1 MMKRWMWIFLAA
13 AVVSLPLVAQEG
25 EEGGAAKGAQVDTTG
40 KGYSAAYLIE
50 PASKRVLFAENAD
63 VMLPTAS
70 MAKMM
75 TCLIAMEEI
84 KAGRLKLD
92 TPVTISA
99 FVSRMGGSSIYAKQ
113 GQVFPLQTLL
123 MATMVQ
129 SANDAATAIA
139 EQIAGNEQN
148 FAELMNARAKQLGMT
163 HSMFYDP
170 HGLPNSKDPKAIDQ
184 ASAHDL
190 AIVAMELLKYPLMQQ
205 YAKTP
210 TTPFTNGTFTSGLTN
225 PNRLINPKKAEYY
238 PNATGVKT
246 GYSGPAGYCVT
257 ASAERNGMKLICVV
271 MGAKTASGPNSS
283 FGIASR
289 LFTNAFANYFMQPA
303 VKKGAV
309 VGQVAVTDGRE
320 KTVPAVAA
328 ADISALVKRGEEGGV
343 KVGLVAAPAA
353 APVRAGQVVG
363 TAVASLNGQQ
373 VGRVPVIAGAAV
385 EKQPWWKKF
394 WPF

>member
-1 MMKRWMWIFLAA
+1 MKRLTWLFLVA
-13 AVVSLPLVAQEG
+13 AVVALPLRAQE
-25 EEGGAAKGAQVDTTG
+25 EEGANAKGAQVDTTG
-40 KGYSAAYLIE
+40 KGYSAAYMIE
-50 PASKRVLFAENAD
+50 PTTKKVLLSENAD

-99 FVSRMGGSSIYAKQ
+99 FVSHMGGSRIYAKH

-123 MATMVQ
+123 LATMVQ

-163 HSMFYDP
+163 HSIFYDP

-190 AIVAMELLKYPLMQQ
+190 AVLGMELMKYPLMAQ

-210 TTPFTNGTFTSGLTN
+210 WAPFANGTFTSGLTN
-225 PNRLINPKKAEYY
+225 PNHLINPKSPDYY
-238 PNATGVKT
+238 PYATGIKT

-257 ASAERNGMKLICVV
+257 ASAEKGGMKLIAVV
-271 MGAKTASGPNSS
+271 MGAKTSRGPASS

-289 LFTNAFANYFMQPA
+289 LFTNAFANNFMIPA
-303 VKKGAV
+303 VKKGTV
-309 VGQVAVTDGRE
+309 VGQVAVNDGRA
-320 KTVPAVAA
+320 KTVPAVAG
-328 ADISALVKRGEEGGV
+328 ADVYALVKRGEEGSV
-343 KVGLVAAPAA
+343 KVGLVAPPVT
-353 APVRAGQVVG
+353 APVAAGQPIG
-363 TAVASLNGQQ
+363 TVVASQNGQQ
-373 VGRVPVIAGAAV
+373 VGRVPAVAGAAV

>member
-1 MMKRWMWIFLAA
+1 MKRLMWMFLAA
-13 AVVSLPLVAQEG
+13 AVVAMPLFAQE
-25 EEGGAAKGAQVDTTG
+25 EEAAGAAKGAQVDTTG
-40 KGYSAAYLIE
+40 KGYTAAYLIE
-50 PASKRVLFAENAD
+50 PNSKKVLVAENAD

-84 KAGRLKLD
+84 KTGRLKLD

-99 FVSRMGGSSIYAKQ
+99 FVSHMGGSRIYAKQ

-123 MATMVQ
+123 LATMVQ

-163 HSMFYDP
+163 HTIFYDP

-190 AIVAMELLKYPLMQQ
+190 AILGMELTKYPLMVQ
-205 YAKTP
+205 YAKMP
-210 TTPFTNGTFTSGLTN
+210 WAPFSNGTFTSGLTN
-225 PNRLINPKKAEYY
+225 PNHLINPKKAEYY
-238 PNATGVKT
+238 PYATGIKT

-257 ASAERNGMKLICVV
+257 ASAEKGGMKLIAVV

-289 LFTNAFANYFMQPA
+289 LFTTAFANNFMQPA
-303 VKKGAV
+303 IKKGTV
-309 VGQVAVTDGRE
+309 VGQVNVIDGRA

-328 ADISALVKRGEEGGV
+328 AEIDALVKRGEEGNI
-343 KVGLVAAPAA
+343 KIGLIAPAVN
-353 APVRAGQVVG
+353 APVQAGQVIG
-363 TAVASLNGQQ
+363 SAVASQNGQ
-373 VGRVPVIAGAAV
+373 VIGKVPVTAGAAV
-385 EKQPWWKKF
+385 EKNPWWKKF

>member
-1 MMKRWMWIFLAA
+1 MFLTV
-13 AVVSLPLVAQEG
+13 AVVALPLFAQE
-25 EEGGAAKGAQVDTTG
+25 EEAAGAAKGAQVDTTG
-40 KGYSAAYLIE
+40 KGYTAAYLIE
-50 PASKRVLFAENAD
+50 PSSKRVLVSENAD

-99 FVSRMGGSSIYAKQ
+99 FVSHMGGSRIYAKQ
-113 GQVFPLQTLL
+113 GQLFAMQTLL
-123 MATMVQ
+123 LATMVQ

-163 HSMFYDP
+163 HSIFYDP

-190 AIVAMELLKYPLMQQ
+190 AVVAMELMKYPLMAQ

-210 TTPFTNGTFTSGLTN
+210 WAPFANGTFTSGLTN
-225 PNRLINPKKAEYY
+225 PNHLINPKKPEFY
-238 PNATGVKT
+238 PYATGLKT
-246 GYSGPAGYCVT
+246 GYSAPAGYCVT
-257 ASAERNGMKLICVV
+257 ASAEKGGMKLIAVV

-289 LFTNAFANYFMQPA
+289 LFTSAFANNFMQPV

-309 VGQVAVTDGRE
+309 VGQVAVNDGRA
-320 KTVPAVAA
+320 KTVPAVAG
-328 ADISALVKRGEEGGV
+328 ADIFALLKRGEEGSV
-343 KVGLVAAPAA
+343 KVGLVAPPVT
-353 APVRAGQVVG
+353 APVTAGQALGSVVA
-363 TAVASLNGQQ
+363 TQNGQQ
-373 VGRVPVIAGAAV
+373 IGKVPVLAGAAV
-385 EKQPWWKKF
+385 EKQPWWKRF

>member
-1 MMKRWMWIFLAA
+1 MKRLMWMFLAIAVA
-13 AVVSLPLVAQEG
+13 AMPLFAQE
-25 EEGGAAKGAQVDTTG
+25 EEAGAAKGAQVDTTG
-40 KGYSAAYLIE
+40 KGYTAAYLIE
-50 PASKRVLFAENAD
+50 PATKRVLLAENAD

-84 KAGRLKLD
+84 KTGRLKLD

-99 FVSRMGGSSIYAKQ
+99 FVSHMGGSRIYAKQ
-113 GQVFPLQTLL
+113 GQVFPMQTLL
-123 MATMVQ
+123 LATMVQ

-148 FAELMNARAKQLGMT
+148 FAELMNARAKALGMT
-163 HSMFYDP
+163 HTIFYDP
-170 HGLPNSKDPKAIDQ
+170 HGLPNSKDPKQIDQ

-190 AIVAMELLKYPLMQQ
+190 AVLGMELMKYPLMLE
-205 YAKTP
+205 YAKMP
-210 TTPFTNGTFTSGLTN
+210 TAPFSNGTFTSGLTN
-225 PNRLINPKKAEYY
+225 PNHLINPRKAEYY
-238 PNATGVKT
+238 PYATGLKT

-257 ASAERNGMKLICVV
+257 ATAEKNGMRLLAVV

-289 LFTNAFANYFMQPA
+289 LFTTGFANNFMQP
-303 VKKGAV
+303 VIKKGSV
-309 VGQVAVTDGRE
+309 VGQVAVNDGRA

-328 ADISALVKRGEEGGV
+328 GDLSALVKRGEEGNV
-343 KVGLVAAPAA
+343 KVGLVAQPVN
-353 APVRAGQVVG
+353 APVQAGQNLGV
-363 TAVASLNGQQ
+363 AVASQNGQQ
-373 VGRVPVIAGAAV
+373 IGRVPVTAGAAV
-385 EKQPWWKKF
+385 EKNPWWKKF

>member
-1 MMKRWMWIFLAA
+1 MKQFACFLLAA
-13 AVVSLPLVAQEG
+13 AIALPLWAQEG

-40 KGYSAAYLIE
+40 KGYTAAYVLE
-50 PASKRVLFAENAD
+50 PTTKRVLFSENAD

-84 KAGRLKLD
+84 QAGRLKLD

-99 FVSRMGGSSIYAKQ
+99 FVSHMGGSRIYAKQ

-123 MATMVQ
+123 LATMVQ

-163 HSMFYDP
+163 HTIFYDP
-170 HGLPNSKDPKAIDQ
+170 HGLPNSKNPKEIDQ

-190 AIVAMELLKYPLMQQ
+190 AILGMELTKYPLMQQ

-210 TTPFTNGTFTSGLTN
+210 WAPFSNGTFTSGLTN
-225 PNRLINPKKAEYY
+225 PNHLINPKKAEYY
-238 PNATGVKT
+238 PYATGIKT

-257 ASAERNGMKLICVV
+257 ASAEKGGMKLIGVV
-271 MGAKTASGPNSS
+271 MGSKTSSGPTSS
-283 FGIASR
+283 FGVMSR
-289 LFTNAFANYFMQPA
+289 LFTTAFASYFSQPA
-303 VKKGAV
+303 VKRGAV
-309 VGQVAVTDGRE
+309 VGQVNVTDGQA
-320 KTVPAVAA
+320 KTVPAVAGG
-328 ADISALVKRGEEGGV
+328 DVNALVRRGEEGSV
-343 KVGLVAAPAA
+343 KVSLVPSPVAAPVNA
-353 APVRAGQVVG
+353 
-363 TAVASLNGQQ
+363 GQQ
-373 VGRVPVIAGAAV
+373 VGTVVVTQNGQQIGRVPAVAGAAV
-385 EKQPWWKKF
+385 AKQPWWKKF

>member
-1 MMKRWMWIFLAA
+1 MKRFVWMFLAA
-13 AVVSLPLVAQEG
+13 AVVALPLFAQE
-25 EEGGAAKGAQVDTTG
+25 EEAAGAAKGAQVDTTG

-50 PASKRVLFAENAD
+50 PSSKKVLLSENAD

-99 FVSRMGGSSIYAKQ
+99 FVSHMGGSRIYAKQ
-113 GQVFPLQTLL
+113 GQVFPMQTLL
-123 MATMVQ
+123 LATMVQ

-163 HSMFYDP
+163 HSIFYDP

-190 AIVAMELLKYPLMQQ
+190 AVLGMELMKYPLMAE

-210 TTPFTNGTFTSGLTN
+210 WAAFSNGTFTSGLTN
-225 PNRLINPKKAEYY
+225 PNHLINPKKPEYY
-238 PNATGVKT
+238 PYATGLKT
-246 GYSGPAGYCVT
+246 GYSAPAGYCVT
-257 ASAERNGMKLICVV
+257 ASAEKGGMKLIAVV

-289 LFTNAFANYFMQPA
+289 LFTSAFANNFMQPV

-309 VGQVAVTDGRE
+309 VGQVAVNDGRA
-320 KTVPAVAA
+320 KTVPAVAGN
-328 ADISALVKRGEEGGV
+328 DVFALLKRGEEGSV
-343 KVGLVAAPAA
+343 KVGLVAPPVT
-353 APVRAGQVVG
+353 APVNAGQALGTVVA
-363 TAVASLNGQQ
+363 TQNGQQ
-373 VGRVPVIAGAAV
+373 IGKAPALAGAAV

>member
-1 MMKRWMWIFLAA
+1 MKRLMWFFLAA
-13 AVVSLPLVAQEG
+13 AVAALPLFAQEG
-25 EEGGAAKGAQVDTTG
+25 EEGGAAKGTQVDTTG
-40 KGYSAAYLIE
+40 KGYTAAFVIE
-50 PASKRVLFAENAD
+50 PSTKRVLFAENAD

-84 KAGRLKLD
+84 KTGRLKLD

-99 FVSRMGGSSIYAKQ
+99 FVSHMGGSRIYAKQ
-113 GQVFPLQTLL
+113 GQVFPMQTLL
-123 MATMVQ
+123 LATMVQ

-163 HSMFYDP
+163 HTIFYDP

-184 ASAHDL
+184 ASARDL
-190 AIVAMELLKYPLMQQ
+190 AILGMELMKYPLMAQ
-205 YAKTP
+205 YAKMP
-210 TTPFTNGTFTSGLTN
+210 WAPFANGTFTSGLTN
-225 PNRLINPKKAEYY
+225 PNHLVNPKKGEFY
-238 PNATGVKT
+238 PFATGLKT

-257 ASAERNGMKLICVV
+257 ASAEKGGMKLIAVV
-271 MGAKTASGPNSS
+271 MGAKTSSGPNSS

-289 LFTNAFANYFMQPA
+289 LFTTAFANNFMEPV

-309 VGQVAVTDGRE
+309 VGQVAVNDGRA
-320 KTVPAVAA
+320 KTVPAVAGG
-328 ADISALVKRGEEGGV
+328 DISALVKRGEEGGV
-343 KVGLVAAPAA
+343 KIGVVAQPVN
-353 APVRAGQVVG
+353 APVTAGQPLGRV
-363 TAVASLNGQQ
+363 VASQNGQQ
-373 VGRVPVIAGAAV
+373 VGVVPALAGAAV

>member
-1 MMKRWMWIFLAA
+1 MKRCFAIVLALA
-13 AVVSLPLVAQEG
+13 LAVPLFAQEEEAAG
-25 EEGGAAKGAQVDTTG
+25 EAKGAEVNRTG
-40 KGYSAAYLIE
+40 KGYTAAYVVD
-50 PASKRVLFAENAD
+50 PTTGRVLFQENAD

-99 FVSRMGGSSIYAKQ
+99 FVSHMGGSRIYAKQ
-113 GQVFPLQTLL
+113 GQIFPMQTLL
-123 MATMVQ
+123 LATMVQ

-139 EQIAGNEQN
+139 EQIAGNEGN

-163 HSMFYDP
+163 HSIFYDP

-190 AIVAMELLKYPLMQQ
+190 AILATELMKYPLMQQ

-210 TTPFTNGTFTSGLTN
+210 HADFANGTFTSGLTN
-225 PNRLINPKKAEYY
+225 PNHLIDPKKPEYY
-238 PNATGVKT
+238 PYATGIKT
-246 GYSGPAGYCVT
+246 GYSAPAGFCVT
-257 ASAERNGMKLICVV
+257 ASAERGGMKLIAVV
-271 MGAKTASGPNSS
+271 MGAKTSKGPESS

-289 LFTNAFANYFMQPA
+289 LFTNAFAQYYTST
-303 VKKGAV
+303 VLKKGARVGEAAV
-309 VGQVAVTDGRE
+309 VDGAS

-328 ADISALVKRGEEGGV
+328 SDVTAMVKRGEEGGV
-343 KVGLVAAPAA
+343 KVAFRGGSVT
-353 APVRAGQVVG
+353 APVRAGQ
-363 TAVASLNGQQ
+363 Q
-373 VGRVPVIAGAAV
+373 VGVITVTAAGAQQKVPAIAGASV
-385 EKQPWWKKF
+385 EKASWWRKF

>member
-1 MMKRWMWIFLAA
+1 MAA
-13 AVVSLPLVAQEG
+13 PAVALAQE
-25 EEGGAAKGAQVDTTG
+25 EEGGTAKGAAVDTTG
-40 KGYSAAYLIE
+40 KGYTAAYMIE
-50 PASKRVLFAENAD
+50 PVTHRVLVSENAD

-99 FVSRMGGSSIYAKQ
+99 FVSHMGGSRIYAKQ
-113 GQVFPLQTLL
+113 GQQFPMQTLL
-123 MATMVQ
+123 LATMVQ

-148 FAELMNARAKQLGMT
+148 FAELMNTRAKQLGMT
-163 HSMFYDP
+163 HSIFYDP
-170 HGLPNSKDPKAIDQ
+170 HGLPNSKNPKEIDQ

-190 AIVAMELLKYPLMQQ
+190 AIVATELMKYPLMQQ

-210 TTPFTNGTFTSGLTN
+210 WAPFANGTFTSGLTN
-225 PNRLINPKKAEYY
+225 PNHLINPKKPEYY
-238 PNATGVKT
+238 PYATGIKT

-257 ASAERNGMKLICVV
+257 ASAEKNGMKLIAVV

-289 LFTNAFANYFMQPA
+289 LFTTGFANYFQQPA
-303 VKKGAV
+303 VKKGQV
-309 VGQVAVTDGRE
+309 VGQVAVTDGVS
-320 KTVPAVAA
+320 KTVNAVASQ
-328 ADISALVKRGEEGGV
+328 DISALVKRGEEGGI
-343 KVGLVAAPAA
+343 KVSLIPTPVA
-353 APVRAGQVVG
+353 APVRAGQPVG
-363 TAVASLNGQQ
+363 TVVATLNGQQ
-373 VGRVPVIAGAAV
+373 LGRVPAV
-385 EKQPWWKKF
+385 AQNAVDKNPWWKKF

>member
-1 MMKRWMWIFLAA
+1 MKRLMLLFVVFAVALPMW
-13 AVVSLPLVAQEG
+13 AQE

-40 KGYSAAYLIE
+40 KGYTAAYVIE
-50 PASKRVLFAENAD
+50 PTTHRVLFAENAD

-84 KAGRLKLD
+84 KSGRLKLD

-99 FVSRMGGSSIYAKQ
+99 FVSHMGGSRIYAKQ
-113 GQVFPLQTLL
+113 GQQFPMQTLL
-123 MATMVQ
+123 LATMVQ

-148 FAELMNARAKQLGMT
+148 FSELMNARAKQLGMT
-163 HSMFYDP
+163 HTIFYDP

-190 AIVAMELLKYPLMQQ
+190 AILGLELMKYPLMQQ

-210 TTPFTNGTFTSGLTN
+210 WAPFANGTFTSGLTN
-225 PNRLINPKKAEYY
+225 PNHLINPKKAEFY
-238 PNATGVKT
+238 PNATGIKT
-246 GYSGPAGYCVT
+246 GYSAPAGYCVT
-257 ASAERNGMKLICVV
+257 ASAEKGGMKLIGVV
-271 MGAKTASGPNSS
+271 MGAKTSSGPNSS
-283 FGIASR
+283 FGIVSR
-289 LFTNAFANYFMQPA
+289 LFTTAFANNFMQPA
-303 VKKGAV
+303 VHRGQV
-309 VGQVAVTDGRE
+309 VGQAPVTDGQA
-320 KTVPAVAA
+320 KTVNATAA
-328 ADISALVKRGEEGGV
+328 GDISALVKRGEEGSV
-343 KVGLVAAPAA
+343 KVSLAANTVA

-363 TAVASLNGQQ
+363 SVVVTQNGQQ
-373 VGRVPVIAGAAV
+373 VGRVPAVAANNV
-385 EKQPWWKKF
+385 DKQPWWKKF

>member
-1 MMKRWMWIFLAA
+1 MKRLVWLFLSA
-13 AVVSLPLVAQEG
+13 AVVALPMFAQEG

-40 KGYSAAYLIE
+40 KGYTAAYLIE
-50 PASKRVLFAENAD
+50 PSSKKVLVSENAD

-84 KAGRLKLD
+84 KSGRLKLD

-99 FVSRMGGSSIYAKQ
+99 FVSHMGGSRIYAKQ

-123 MATMVQ
+123 LATMVQ

-163 HSMFYDP
+163 HTIFYDP
-170 HGLPNSKDPKAIDQ
+170 HGLPNSKDPKQIDQ

-190 AIVAMELLKYPLMQQ
+190 AVLGMELTKYPLMVE

-210 TTPFTNGTFTSGLTN
+210 WAAFANGTFTSGLTN
-225 PNRLINPKKAEYY
+225 PNHLINPKKPEYY
-238 PNATGVKT
+238 PYATGIKT

-257 ASAERNGMKLICVV
+257 ASAEKGGMKLIAVV

-289 LFTNAFANYFMQPA
+289 LFTTAFANNFMQPV

-309 VGQVAVTDGRE
+309 VGQVTVNDGRA
-320 KTVPAVAA
+320 KSVPAVAGG
-328 ADISALVKRGEEGGV
+328 DISALVKRGEENSV
-343 KVGLVAAPAA
+343 KVSVIAPPVAAP
-353 APVRAGQVVG
+353 VTAGQNLGRVV
-363 TAVASLNGQQ
+363 AMQNGQQ
-373 VGRVPVIAGAAV
+373 VGVVPALAGAAV

>member
-1 MMKRWMWIFLAA
+1 MPRAVCSRVTSRLECSQMKRLMWMFLAA
-13 AVVSLPLVAQEG
+13 AVAAMPLFAQEE
-25 EEGGAAKGAQVDTTG
+25 EEGGAAKGAQVDKTG
-40 KGYSAAYLIE
+40 KGYTAAYLIE
-50 PASKRVLFAENAD
+50 PTSKRVLVSENAD

-84 KAGRLKLD
+84 KTGRLKLD

-99 FVSRMGGSSIYAKQ
+99 FVSHMGGSRIYAQQ

-123 MATMVQ
+123 LATMVQ

-163 HSMFYDP
+163 HTIFYDP

-190 AIVAMELLKYPLMQQ
+190 ALLGAELMKYPLMLQ
-205 YAKTP
+205 YAKMP
-210 TTPFTNGTFTSGLTN
+210 WAPFANGTFTSGLTN
-225 PNRLINPKKAEYY
+225 PNHLINPKKAEYY
-238 PNATGVKT
+238 PYATGIKT

-257 ASAERNGMKLICVV
+257 ASAEKGGMKLIAVV

-289 LFTNAFANYFMQPA
+289 LFTTGFANYFMQPA

-309 VGQVAVTDGRE
+309 VGQVAVTDGRA
-320 KTVPAVAA
+320 KTVAAVAA
-328 ADISALVKRGEEGGV
+328 GDIGALVKRGEEGNV
-343 KVGLVAAPAA
+343 KVGLVAAPVA
-353 APVRAGQVVG
+353 APVRAGQVLG
-363 TAVASLNGQQ
+363 TAVATLNGQ
-373 VGRVPVIAGAAV
+373 
-385 EKQPWWKKF
+385 
-394 WPF
+394 

>member
-1 MMKRWMWIFLAA
+1 MWMFLAA
-13 AVVSLPLVAQEG
+13 AVVAMPLFAQE
-25 EEGGAAKGAQVDTTG
+25 EEAAGAAKGAQVDTTG
-40 KGYSAAYLIE
+40 KGYTAAYLIE
-50 PASKRVLFAENAD
+50 PNSKKVLVAENAD

-84 KAGRLKLD
+84 KTGRLKLD

-99 FVSRMGGSSIYAKQ
+99 FVSHMGGSRIYAKQ

-123 MATMVQ
+123 LATMVQ

-163 HSMFYDP
+163 HTIFYDP

-190 AIVAMELLKYPLMQQ
+190 AILGMELTKYPLMVQ
-205 YAKTP
+205 YAKMP
-210 TTPFTNGTFTSGLTN
+210 WAPFSNGTFTSGLTN
-225 PNRLINPKKAEYY
+225 PNHLINPKKAEYY
-238 PNATGVKT
+238 PYATGIKT

-257 ASAERNGMKLICVV
+257 ASAEKGGMKLIAVV

-289 LFTNAFANYFMQPA
+289 LFTTAFANNFMQPA
-303 VKKGAV
+303 IKKGTV
-309 VGQVAVTDGRE
+309 VGQVNVIDGRA

-328 ADISALVKRGEEGGV
+328 AEVDALVKRGEEGNI
-343 KVGLVAAPAA
+343 KIGLVAPAVN
-353 APVRAGQVVG
+353 APVQAGQVIG
-363 TAVASLNGQQ
+363 SAVASQNGQ
-373 VGRVPVIAGAAV
+373 VIGKVPVTAGAAV
-385 EKQPWWKKF
+385 EKNPWWKKF

>member
-1 MMKRWMWIFLAA
+1 MKRLMWMFLAISVA
-13 AVVSLPLVAQEG
+13 AMPLCAQE
-25 EEGGAAKGAQVDTTG
+25 EEAGAAKGAQVDTTG
-40 KGYSAAYLIE
+40 KGYTAAYLVE
-50 PASKRVLFAENAD
+50 PSTKRVLLAENAD

-84 KAGRLKLD
+84 KSGRLKLD

-99 FVSRMGGSSIYAKQ
+99 FVSHMGGSRIYAKQ
-113 GQVFPLQTLL
+113 GQVFPMQTLL
-123 MATMVQ
+123 LATMVQ

-148 FAELMNARAKQLGMT
+148 FAELMNARAKALGMT

-190 AIVAMELLKYPLMQQ
+190 AILGMELMKYPLMLE
-205 YAKTP
+205 YAKMP
-210 TTPFTNGTFTSGLTN
+210 TAPFSNGTFTSGLTN
-225 PNRLINPKKAEYY
+225 PNHLINPKKAEYY
-238 PNATGVKT
+238 PYATGLKT

-257 ASAERNGMKLICVV
+257 ATAEKNGMKLLAVV

-283 FGIASR
+283 FAIASR
-289 LFTNAFANYFMQPA
+289 LFTTGFANNFMQP
-303 VKKGAV
+303 VIKKGSV
-309 VGQVAVTDGRE
+309 VGQVNVVDGVA
-320 KTVPAVAA
+320 KTVPAVAS
-328 ADISALVKRGEEGGV
+328 ADVSALVKRGEEGNV
-343 KVGLVAAPAA
+343 KVGLIAQPVN
-353 APVRAGQVVG
+353 APVQQGQVIG
-363 TAVASLNGQQ
+363 TAVASQNGQQ
-373 VGRVPVIAGAAV
+373 VGRVPVIAGGAV
-385 EKQPWWKKF
+385 DKNPWWKKF

>member
-1 MMKRWMWIFLAA
+1 MKRWMSLCLAL
-13 AVVSLPLVAQEG
+13 AVAIPVWAQE
-25 EEGGAAKGAQVDTTG
+25 EEGGAAKGAKVDTTG
-40 KGYSAAYLIE
+40 KGYTAAYLIE
-50 PASKRVLFAENAD
+50 PTTRRVLFAENENE
-63 VMLPTAS
+63 MLPTAS

-99 FVSRMGGSSIYAKQ
+99 FVSHMGGSRIYAKQ
-113 GQVFPLQTLL
+113 GQQFSVQTLL
-123 MATMVQ
+123 LATMVQ

-148 FAELMNARAKQLGMT
+148 FSELMNARAKSLGMT
-163 HSMFYDP
+163 HSIFYDP
-170 HGLPNSKDPKAIDQ
+170 HGLPNSKDPKMIDQ

-190 AIVAMELLKYPLMQQ
+190 AVLAAELMKYPLMQQ

-210 TTPFTNGTFTSGLTN
+210 WAPFANGTFTSGLTN
-225 PNRLINPKKAEYY
+225 PNHLINPKKPEYY
-238 PNATGVKT
+238 PYATGIKT

-257 ASAERNGMKLICVV
+257 ASAEKGGMKLIAVV

-289 LFTNAFANYFMQPA
+289 LFTNAFANNFEQPV
-303 VKKGAV
+303 VKKGQV
-309 VGQVAVTDGRE
+309 VGQAPVIDGRE
-320 KTVPAVAA
+320 KTVNATAGGDV
-328 ADISALVKRGEEGGV
+328 SALVKRGEEGNV
-343 KVGLVAAPAA
+343 KVALAATPVP
-353 APVRAGQVVG
+353 APVRAGQIVG
-363 TAVASLNGQQ
+363 TVVVTQNGQQ
-373 VGRVPVIAGAAV
+373 IGRVSALAANAV
-385 EKQPWWKKF
+385 EKNPWWKKF

>member
-1 MMKRWMWIFLAA
+1 MKRLMWMFLAA
-13 AVVSLPLVAQEG
+13 AVVAMPLFAQE
-25 EEGGAAKGAQVDTTG
+25 EEAAGAAKGAQVDTTG
-40 KGYSAAYLIE
+40 KGYTAAYLIE
-50 PASKRVLFAENAD
+50 PNSKKVLVSENAD

-84 KAGRLKLD
+84 KTGRLKLD

-99 FVSRMGGSSIYAKQ
+99 FVSHMGGSRIYAKQ

-123 MATMVQ
+123 LATMVQ

-163 HSMFYDP
+163 HTIFYDP

-190 AIVAMELLKYPLMQQ
+190 AILGMELTKYPLMVQ
-205 YAKTP
+205 YAKMP
-210 TTPFTNGTFTSGLTN
+210 WAPFSNGTFTSGLTN
-225 PNRLINPKKAEYY
+225 PNHLINPKKAEYY
-238 PNATGVKT
+238 PYATGIKT

-257 ASAERNGMKLICVV
+257 ASAEKGGMKLIAVV

-289 LFTNAFANYFMQPA
+289 LFTTAFANNFMQPA
-303 VKKGAV
+303 IKKGTV
-309 VGQVAVTDGRE
+309 VGQVNVIDGRA

-328 ADISALVKRGEEGGV
+328 AEIDALVKRGEEGNI
-343 KVGLVAAPAA
+343 KIGLIAPAVN
-353 APVRAGQVVG
+353 APVQAGQVIG
-363 TAVASLNGQQ
+363 SAVASQNGQ
-373 VGRVPVIAGAAV
+373 VIGKVPVTAGAAV
-385 EKQPWWKKF
+385 EKNPWWKKF

>member
-1 MMKRWMWIFLAA
+1 MKRLTWMFLAA
-13 AVVSLPLVAQEG
+13 AVVALPLFAQEG

-40 KGYSAAYLIE
+40 KGYTAAYVIE
-50 PASKRVLFAENAD
+50 PTTKRVLFSENAD

-75 TCLIAMEEI
+75 TCLLAMEEI
-84 KAGRLKLD
+84 KTGRLKLD

-99 FVSRMGGSSIYAKQ
+99 FVSHMGGSRIYAKQ
-113 GQVFPLQTLL
+113 GQVFPMQTLL
-123 MATMVQ
+123 LATMVQ

-163 HSMFYDP
+163 HTIFYDP

-190 AIVAMELLKYPLMQQ
+190 AVLGMELMKYPLMQQ
-205 YAKTP
+205 YAKMP
-210 TTPFTNGTFTSGLTN
+210 TAPFANGTFTSGLTN
-225 PNRLINPKKAEYY
+225 PNHLINPKKAEFY
-238 PNATGVKT
+238 PYATGLKT

-257 ASAERNGMKLICVV
+257 ATAEKNGMKLIAVV
-271 MGAKTASGPNSS
+271 MGAKTSSGPNSS
-283 FGIASR
+283 FGVASR
-289 LFTNAFANYFMQPA
+289 LFTTAFANNFMQPV

-309 VGQVAVTDGRE
+309 VGQVAVNDGRA
-320 KTVPAVAA
+320 KTVPAVAGG
-328 ADISALVKRGEEGGV
+328 DISALVKRGEEGNVKIGV
-343 KVGLVAAPAA
+343 VAPPVN
-353 APVRAGQVVG
+353 APVNAGQQLGRV
-363 TAVASLNGQQ
+363 VASQNGQQ
-373 VGRVPVIAGAAV
+373 IGVVPAVAGAAV
-385 EKQPWWKKF
+385 EKNPWWKKF

>member
-1 MMKRWMWIFLAA
+1 MKRLMWVVLSAA
-13 AVVSLPLVAQEG
+13 LVALPMFAQE

-40 KGYSAAYLIE
+40 KGYTAAYLIE
-50 PASKRVLFAENAD
+50 PASKKVLVSENAD

-84 KAGRLKLD
+84 KTGRLKLD

-99 FVSRMGGSSIYAKQ
+99 FVSHMGGSRIYAKQ

-123 MATMVQ
+123 LATMVQ

-163 HSMFYDP
+163 HTIFYDP
-170 HGLPNSKDPKAIDQ
+170 HGLPNSKDPKQIDQ

-190 AIVAMELLKYPLMQQ
+190 AILGMELTKYPLMVE

-210 TTPFTNGTFTSGLTN
+210 WAPFSNGTFTSGLTN
-225 PNRLINPKKAEYY
+225 PNHLINPKKPEYY
-238 PNATGVKT
+238 PYATGIKT

-257 ASAERNGMKLICVV
+257 ASAEKGGMKLIAVV
-271 MGAKTASGPNSS
+271 MGAKTSSGPNSS

-289 LFTNAFANYFMQPA
+289 LFTTAFANNFMQPV

-309 VGQVAVTDGRE
+309 VGQVTVNDGRA
-320 KTVPAVAA
+320 KSVPAVAGG
-328 ADISALVKRGEEGGV
+328 DIAALVKRGEEGSV
-343 KVGLVAAPAA
+343 KVSVIAPPVAAP
-353 APVRAGQVVG
+353 VTAGQNLGRVIA
-363 TAVASLNGQQ
+363 TQNGQQ
-373 VGRVPVIAGAAV
+373 VGVVPALAGAAV

>member
-1 MMKRWMWIFLAA
+1 MMKRWMWVFLAA
-13 AVVSLPLVAQEG
+13 AVVALPLAAQE

-40 KGYSAAYLIE
+40 KGYTAAYLIE
-50 PASKRVLFAENAD
+50 PMSKRVLVSENAD

-99 FVSRMGGSSIYAKQ
+99 FVSHMGGSRIYAKQ
-113 GQVFPLQTLL
+113 GQVFPMQTLL
-123 MATMVQ
+123 LATMVQ

-163 HSMFYDP
+163 KTIFYDP
-170 HGLPNSKDPKAIDQ
+170 HGLPNSKDPKQIDQ

-190 AIVAMELLKYPLMQQ
+190 AVLGMELVKYPLMEQ

-210 TTPFTNGTFTSGLTN
+210 WAPFANGTFTSGLTN
-225 PNRLINPKKAEYY
+225 PNHLINPKKPEFY
-238 PNATGVKT
+238 PYATGLKT

-257 ASAERNGMKLICVV
+257 ASAEKGGMKLIAVV
-271 MGAKTASGPNSS
+271 MGAKTSSGPNSS

-289 LFTNAFANYFMQPA
+289 LFTTGFANYFMQPA

-309 VGQVAVTDGRE
+309 VGQVNVNDGRA

-328 ADISALVKRGEEGGV
+328 ADISALVKRGEEGGI
-343 KVGLVAAPAA
+343 KVGLVAAPVT
-353 APVRAGQVVG
+353 APVQAGQVLG
-363 TAVASLNGQQ
+363 TAVATLNGQQ
-373 VGRVPVIAGAAV
+373 VGRVPVTAGAAV